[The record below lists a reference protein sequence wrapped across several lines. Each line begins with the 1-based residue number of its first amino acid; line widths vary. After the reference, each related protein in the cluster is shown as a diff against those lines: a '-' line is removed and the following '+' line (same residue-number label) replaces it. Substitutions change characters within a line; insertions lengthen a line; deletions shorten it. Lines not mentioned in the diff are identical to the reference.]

1 MKQVTNARRHLLLV
15 GLIFLSG
22 TLTLEAALAAP
33 AAAADAKPTVLV
45 PQWEPQAQFAGYYV
59 AVEKGFYARYGLAV
73 TVLRG
78 GPDQPIGRL
87 LQEGQADFATTFL
100 TSALEKRSRDGL
112 PLVNIAQMG
121 QRSSLLLVAHK
132 SSGIR
137 SPADLRGKTVSLW
150 PDFAV
155 QPKALFR
162 KFGVEPRVLTQGATI
177 NLFLRG
183 AVDAASGMW
192 YNEYH
197 MLINSGLEE
206 QDLTVFFYDQF
217 GLNFPEDGIYCLAPT
232 LKQDPDRCRRFVQA
246 SIAGWQ
252 YAFQH
257 PEEALD
263 IVMQRVTAANRPT
276 NRVHQRW
283 MLNRMK
289 DLMQPPGALPFGTLT
304 EADYLRVARE
314 LQDAGQINTIPA
326 WNEFYE
332 NCAIDIPTNQPGR

>member
-1 MKQVTNARRHLLLV
+1 MNHEPHAHRLLLMA
-15 GLIFLSG
+15 GLVLLSG
-22 TLTLEAALAAP
+22 TLALKAAS
-33 AAAADAKPTVLV
+33 ADAQPVIFV

-59 AVEKGFYARYGLAV
+59 AVEKGFYARCGLKV

-112 PLVNIAQMG
+112 ALVNIAQMV
-121 QRSSLLLVAHK
+121 QRSSLLLVVRK

-150 PDFAV
+150 PDFSV

-183 AVDAASGMW
+183 AVDVASAMW

-206 QDLTVFFYDQF
+206 QDLTIFFYDQF

-232 LKQDPDRCRRFVQA
+232 LKHDPDRCRRFVQA
-246 SIAGWQ
+246 SITGWQ

-257 PEEALD
+257 TEEALD
-263 IVMQRVTAANRPT
+263 IVMRQVTAANRPT

-289 DLMQPPGALPFGTLT
+289 DIMQPPGAQPLGTLT

-314 LQDAGQINTIPA
+314 LKDSGQINAIPA

-332 NCAIDIPTNQPGR
+332 NCALDIPADQPGR

>member
-1 MKQVTNARRHLLLV
+1 MILPDYHEPHARRLLLLV
-15 GLIFLSG
+15 GMVLLSG
-22 TLTLEAALAAP
+22 TLALKAAS
-33 AAAADAKPTVLV
+33 DDTKPVVFV

-59 AVEKGFYARYGLAV
+59 AVEKGFYARYGLKV

-78 GPDQPIGRL
+78 GPEQPIGRL

-100 TSALEKRSRDGL
+100 TSALEMRCRDGL
-112 PLVNIAQMG
+112 ALVNIAQIV
-121 QRSSLLLVAHK
+121 QRSSLLLVARK

-162 KFGVEPRVLTQGATI
+162 KFGVEPRVLTQSATI

-197 MLINSGLEE
+197 MLINSGLEA

-217 GLNFPEDGIYCLAPT
+217 GLNFPEDGIYCLTPT
-232 LKQDPDRCRRFVQA
+232 LKQHPDHCRRFVQA
-246 SIAGWQ
+246 SLAGWQ
-252 YAFQH
+252 YTFKH

-263 IVMQRVTAANRPT
+263 IVMRQVTAANRPT

-283 MLNRMK
+283 MLNRMQ
-289 DLMQPPGALPFGTLT
+289 DIIQPPGALPMGTLT

-314 LQDAGQINTIPA
+314 LKDAGQINTIPA

-332 NCAIDIPTNQPGR
+332 NCALDIPTNQPGR

>member
-1 MKQVTNARRHLLLV
+1 MNQVTNAHRLLLLV
-15 GLIFLSG
+15 GLIFLPG
-22 TLTLEAALAAP
+22 TLALKAAS
-33 AAAADAKPTVLV
+33 ADANPAVLV

-100 TSALEKRSRDGL
+100 TSALEKRSLEGL
-112 PLVNIAQMG
+112 PLVNIAQMV
-121 QRSSLLLVAHK
+121 QRSSLLLVARK

-150 PDFAV
+150 LDFAV

-183 AVDAASGMW
+183 AVDAASAMW

-232 LKQDPDRCRRFVQA
+232 LKQGPDRCRRFVQA

-263 IVMQRVTAANRPT
+263 IVMRQVTAANRPT

-289 DLMQPPGALPFGTLT
+289 DLMQSPGALPFGTLT

-314 LQDAGQINTIPA
+314 LKDAGQINTIPA

>member
-1 MKQVTNARRHLLLV
+1 MNQVTHAHRLLLLI

-22 TLTLEAALAAP
+22 TFALKAASANVRP
-33 AAAADAKPTVLV
+33 VIFV

-100 TSALEKRSRDGL
+100 TSALEKRSLEGL
-112 PLVNIAQMG
+112 PLVNIAQMV
-121 QRSSLLLVAHK
+121 QRSSLLLVARK

-162 KFGVEPRVLTQGATI
+162 KFGVEPRVLTQRATI

-183 AVDAASGMW
+183 AVDAASAMW

-263 IVMQRVTAANRPT
+263 IVMRQVTAANRPT

-289 DLMQPPGALPFGTLT
+289 DIMQPPGALPLGTLT

-314 LQDAGQINTIPA
+314 LKDAGQINAIPA

-332 NCAIDIPTNQPGR
+332 NCALDIPTNQPGR

>member
-1 MKQVTNARRHLLLV
+1 MNQEPHGHRLLLLV
-15 GLIFLSG
+15 GLVLLSG
-22 TLTLEAALAAP
+22 TLALKAAP
-33 AAAADAKPTVLV
+33 ADVKPAVLV

-59 AVEKGFYARYGLAV
+59 AVEKGFYIRYGLKV

-100 TSALEKRSRDGL
+100 TSALEKRSREGL
-112 PLVNIAQMG
+112 PLVNIAQIV
-121 QRSSLLLVAHK
+121 QRSSLLLVARK

-137 SPADLRGKTVSLW
+137 SPADLRDKTVSLW

-155 QPKALFR
+155 QPKALFL

-206 QDLTVFFYDQF
+206 QDLTIFFYDQF

-263 IVMQRVTAANRPT
+263 IVMCQVMAANRPT

-289 DLMQPPGALPFGTLT
+289 DIMQPPGALPFGTLT

-314 LQDAGQINTIPA
+314 LKAAGQIGTIPA
-326 WNEFYE
+326 WNEFHE
-332 NCAIDIPTNQPGR
+332 NCAFDIPTDQPGR

>member
-1 MKQVTNARRHLLLV
+1 MKQVPYARRLLPLV
-15 GLIFLSG
+15 GLLLLSG
-22 TLTLEAALAAP
+22 TLALKAAP
-33 AAAADAKPTVLV
+33 ADTQPIVFV

-59 AVEKGFYARYGLAV
+59 AVEKGFYTRSGLTV
-73 TVLRG
+73 TILRG
-78 GPDQPIGRL
+78 GPNQPVGRL

-100 TSALEKRSRDGL
+100 ASALEKRSRDGL
-112 PLVNIAQMG
+112 PLVNIAQMV
-121 QRSSLLLVAHK
+121 QRSSLLLVARK
-132 SSGIR
+132 SSGIH
-137 SPADLRGKTVSLW
+137 SPADLQGKTVSLW

-197 MLINSGLEE
+197 MLINGGLEA
-206 QDLTVFFYDQF
+206 QDLTFFFYDQF

-232 LKQDPDRCRRFVQA
+232 LKQNPDRCRRFVQA

-263 IVMQRVTAANRPT
+263 IVMRQVTAANRPT

-283 MLNRMK
+283 MLSRMK
-289 DLMQPPGALPFGTLT
+289 DIMQPPGAPAFGTLA
-304 EADYLRVARE
+304 ESDYSRVAQE
-314 LQDAGQINTIPA
+314 LKDAGQINAIPA
-326 WNEFYE
+326 WNDFYE
-332 NCAIDIPTNQPGR
+332 NCAISIPTNQPGR

>member
-1 MKQVTNARRHLLLV
+1 MNQATHAQRLLL
-15 GLIFLSG
+15 LASLTFLSG
-22 TLTLEAALAAP
+22 ALALK
-33 AAAADAKPTVLV
+33 AAAADLKPCVLV
-45 PQWEPQAQFAGYYV
+45 PQWEPQTQFAGYYV
-59 AVEKGFYARYGLAV
+59 AVEKGFYARHGLAV
-73 TVLRG
+73 TILRG

-87 LQEGQADFATTFL
+87 LQEGRVDFATTFL
-100 TSALEKRSRDGL
+100 TSALEKRSLEGL
-112 PLVNIAQMG
+112 PLVNIAQMV
-121 QRSSLLLVAHK
+121 QRSSLLLVARK

-162 KFGVEPRVLTQGATI
+162 KFGVEPRVLPQGATI

-183 AVDAASGMW
+183 AVDAASAMW

-206 QDLTVFFYDQF
+206 QELTFFFYDQF

-257 PEEALD
+257 PEETLD
-263 IVMQRVTAANRPT
+263 IVMRQVTAANRPT

-283 MLNRMK
+283 MLSRMQ
-289 DLMQPPGALPFGTLT
+289 DIMQPPGALPLGTLT
-304 EADYLRVARE
+304 EADYLHVARE
-314 LQDAGQINTIPA
+314 LKESGQIETIPA

-332 NCAIDIPTNQPGR
+332 NCALDIPTNQPGR

>member
-1 MKQVTNARRHLLLV
+1 MNQATYARRLLFLA
-15 GLIFLSG
+15 GFFLLSG
-22 TLTLEAALAAP
+22 TLTLKAAS
-33 AAAADAKPTVLV
+33 ADVQPVIFV

-59 AVEKGFYARYGLAV
+59 AVEKGFYARHGLTV
-73 TVLRG
+73 TILRG

-100 TSALEKRSRDGL
+100 TSALEKRSIHGL
-112 PLVNIAQMG
+112 PLVNIAQMV
-121 QRSSLLLVAHK
+121 QRSSLMLVARK

-137 SPADLRGKTVSLW
+137 TPADLRGKTVSLW

-155 QPKALFR
+155 RPKALFR

-183 AVDAASGMW
+183 AVDAASAMW

-197 MLINSGLEE
+197 LLINSGLDEP
-206 QDLTVFFYDQF
+206 DLTIFFYDQF

-232 LKQDPDRCRRFVQA
+232 LQQNPDRCRRFVRA
-246 SIAGWQ
+246 SIDGWQ

-263 IVMQRVTAANRPT
+263 IVMRQVTAANRPT

-283 MLNRMK
+283 MLSRMQ
-289 DLMQPPGALPFGTLT
+289 DIMRPPGALPWGTLT

-314 LQDAGQINTIPA
+314 LKDAGQIDAIPA

-332 NCAIDIPTNQPGR
+332 NCAIDISTNQPGR

>member
-1 MKQVTNARRHLLLV
+1 MNQAINARRLPLIAGLLC
-15 GLIFLSG
+15 LSG
-22 TLTLEAALAAP
+22 MLNTALAG
-33 AAAADAKPTVLV
+33 DKPTILI

-59 AVEKGFYARYGLAV
+59 AAEKGFYARNGLNV
-73 TVLRG
+73 TILRG
-78 GPDQPIGRL
+78 GPEQPICRL
-87 LQEGQADFATTFL
+87 LKEGQADFATTFL
-100 TSALEKRSRDGL
+100 TSALEKRSLEGL
-112 PLVNIAQMG
+112 PLVNIAQIV
-121 QRSSLLLVAHK
+121 QRSSLLLVARK

-137 SPADLRGKTVSLW
+137 SPADLQGKTVSIW

-162 KFGVEPRVLTQGATI
+162 KFGVDPRMLPQSASI

-183 AVDAASGMW
+183 AVDAASAMW

-197 MLINSGLEE
+197 MLLNSGIEE

-217 GLNFPEDGIYCLAPT
+217 ELNFPEDGIYCLAAT

-263 IVMQRVTAANRPT
+263 IVMQKVTALNRPT

-283 MLNRMK
+283 MLRRMQ
-289 DLMQPPGALPFGTLT
+289 DIIQPPGGRPIGELQ

-314 LQDAGQINTIPA
+314 LQAAGQIKTIPD
-326 WNEFYE
+326 WHEFYE
-332 NCAIDIPTNQPGR
+332 NCAINISTNQPGR